1 MRGNRMDGSR
11 RLFWSAIQSTHGR
24 MKTEGNKL
32 AGLVVAAVGI
42 VFGDIGTSPLYAV
55 RETFAGH
62 HPLPV
67 TPQNLFGILSLVC
80 WTIII
85 LVSVKYVSIIM
96 RADNRGEGGSLALLA
111 LVGEVT
117 KGTRAA
123 RFLLLLGIFAAALF
137 YGDSMITPAISV
149 LSAVEGLEVV
159 TPQLATYVIPLTV
172 VIITGLFA
180 LQSHGTATVGL
191 MFGPIMSVWFLT
203 LSLLGLINLVHA
215 PEILY
220 AANPLYGMGFIVRHP
235 LQGFFAL
242 GSVFLAATGA
252 EALYTDMGHFGK
264 LPIRLAWFSFVKP
277 ALLLNYFGQGALLL
291 QNAEAIHSPF
301 FRLAPDWGLLPL
313 VILATL
319 ATVIASQ
326 AVISGAFSVARQA
339 IQLGLLPRLK
349 IIHTSGEERG
359 QIYVPFINWTL
370 YCAVVGLVVGF
381 GSSSDLAA
389 AYGIAVTGTMMID
402 TILIAFVMGM
412 MWRWQPLI
420 VGLVAGSLFLVDL
433 AFFSANAIKIPQG
446 GWFPLLVALTTFTVL
461 TTWKRGRELVQEQ
474 LARHAMPF
482 ETFMRS
488 LSDKIPRAKGNAV
501 FLTSRAEGVPVALL
515 HNLKHNQTLHDRVV
529 FLTVVTADVPH
540 VASEERLRLS
550 ELGNGFYR
558 LILRYGFMESPDIP
572 AALVQCRGL
581 YGLQF
586 DMMRTSFFVSRE
598 TIVPSLRPGMAMW
611 RERLFAFMALN
622 SASATSFFKI
632 PTGRVV
638 ELGTQLEI

>member
-1 MRGNRMDGSR
+1 MDGSR
-11 RLFWSAIQSTHGR
+11 RLFWSAIQSTHDR
-24 MKTEGNKL
+24 MKAEGNKL
-32 AGLVVAAVGI
+32 AGLVVAAIGI

-67 TPQNLFGILSLVC
+67 TPQNLLGILSLVF

-111 LVGEVT
+111 LVSEVT

-123 RFLLLLGIFAAALF
+123 RFLTLLGIFAAALF

-159 TPQLATYVIPLTV
+159 TPQLESYVIPLTV
-172 VIITGLFA
+172 VILTGLFA

-191 MFGPIMSVWFLT
+191 MFGPIMLVWFVT
-203 LSLLGLINLVHA
+203 LALLGLINLVHA

-220 AANPLYGMGFIVRHP
+220 AANPFYGIGFIATHP

-291 QNAEAIHSPF
+291 NNAEAIHSPF
-301 FRLAPDWGLLPL
+301 FRLAPDW
-313 VILATL
+313 
-319 ATVIASQ
+319 
-326 AVISGAFSVARQA
+326 
-339 IQLGLLPRLK
+339 GLLPRLK

-412 MWRWQPLI
+412 LWRWQPL
-420 VGLVAGSLFLVDL
+420 VVALVAGSLFLVDF

-482 ETFMRS
+482 DTFMRS

-501 FLTSRAEGVPVALL
+501 FLTSRSEGVPVALL

-529 FLTVVTADVPH
+529 FLTVVTADVPY

>member
-1 MRGNRMDGSR
+1 
-11 RLFWSAIQSTHGR
+11 
-24 MKTEGNKL
+24 
-32 AGLVVAAVGI
+32 
-42 VFGDIGTSPLYAV
+42 
-55 RETFAGH
+55 
-62 HPLPV
+62 
-67 TPQNLFGILSLVC
+67 
-80 WTIII
+80 
-85 LVSVKYVSIIM
+85 
-96 RADNRGEGGSLALLA
+96 
-111 LVGEVT
+111 
-117 KGTRAA
+117 
-123 RFLLLLGIFAAALF
+123 
-137 YGDSMITPAISV
+137 
-149 LSAVEGLEVV
+149 
-159 TPQLATYVIPLTV
+159 
-172 VIITGLFA
+172 
-180 LQSHGTATVGL
+180 
-191 MFGPIMSVWFLT
+191 
-203 LSLLGLINLVHA
+203 
-215 PEILY
+215 
-220 AANPLYGMGFIVRHP
+220 
-235 LQGFFAL
+235 
-242 GSVFLAATGA
+242 
-252 EALYTDMGHFGK
+252 
-264 LPIRLAWFSFVKP
+264 
-277 ALLLNYFGQGALLL
+277 
-291 QNAEAIHSPF
+291 
-301 FRLAPDWGLLPL
+301 
-313 VILATL
+313 
-319 ATVIASQ
+319 
-326 AVISGAFSVARQA
+326 
-339 IQLGLLPRLK
+339 
-349 IIHTSGEERG
+349 
-359 QIYVPFINWTL
+359 
-370 YCAVVGLVVGF
+370 
-381 GSSSDLAA
+381 
-389 AYGIAVTGTMMID
+389 VTGTMMID

-412 MWRWQPLI
+412 MWRWQPLV

>member
-1 MRGNRMDGSR
+1 
-11 RLFWSAIQSTHGR
+11 
-24 MKTEGNKL
+24 
-32 AGLVVAAVGI
+32 
-42 VFGDIGTSPLYAV
+42 
-55 RETFAGH
+55 
-62 HPLPV
+62 
-67 TPQNLFGILSLVC
+67 
-80 WTIII
+80 
-85 LVSVKYVSIIM
+85 VKYVSIIM

-111 LVGEVT
+111 LVSEVT

-159 TPQLATYVIPLTV
+159 TPQLASYVIPLTV
-172 VIITGLFA
+172 IIITGLFA

-220 AANPLYGMGFIVRHP
+220 AANPLYGVGFIVRHP

-515 HNLKHNQTLHDRVV
+515 HNLKHNQTMHDRVV

>member
-1 MRGNRMDGSR
+1 
-11 RLFWSAIQSTHGR
+11 
-24 MKTEGNKL
+24 
-32 AGLVVAAVGI
+32 
-42 VFGDIGTSPLYAV
+42 
-55 RETFAGH
+55 
-62 HPLPV
+62 
-67 TPQNLFGILSLVC
+67 
-80 WTIII
+80 
-85 LVSVKYVSIIM
+85 
-96 RADNRGEGGSLALLA
+96 
-111 LVGEVT
+111 
-117 KGTRAA
+117 
-123 RFLLLLGIFAAALF
+123 
-137 YGDSMITPAISV
+137 
-149 LSAVEGLEVV
+149 
-159 TPQLATYVIPLTV
+159 V
-172 VIITGLFA
+172 VILTGLFA
-180 LQSHGTATVGL
+180 LQRHGTATVGL
-191 MFGPIMSVWFLT
+191 MFGPIMVVWFLI
-203 LSLLGLINLVHA
+203 LALLGLINLLNA

-220 AANPLYGMGFIVRHP
+220 AANPLHGIGFIASHP

-252 EALYTDMGHFGK
+252 EALYTDMGHFGR

-291 QNAEAIHSPF
+291 KDAEAIQSPF

-412 MWRWQPLI
+412 LWRWQPL
-420 VGLVAGSLFLVDL
+420 VVALVAGTLFLVDF

-482 ETFMRS
+482 DTFMRS

-501 FLTSRAEGVPVALL
+501 FLTSRPEGVPVALL

-529 FLTVVTADVPH
+529 FLTVVTADVPY

>member
-1 MRGNRMDGSR
+1 M
-11 RLFWSAIQSTHGR
+11 
-24 MKTEGNKL
+24 
-32 AGLVVAAVGI
+32 
-42 VFGDIGTSPLYAV
+42 
-55 RETFAGH
+55 
-62 HPLPV
+62 
-67 TPQNLFGILSLVC
+67 
-80 WTIII
+80 
-85 LVSVKYVSIIM
+85 
-96 RADNRGEGGSLALLA
+96 
-111 LVGEVT
+111 
-117 KGTRAA
+117 
-123 RFLLLLGIFAAALF
+123 
-137 YGDSMITPAISV
+137 
-149 LSAVEGLEVV
+149 
-159 TPQLATYVIPLTV
+159 
-172 VIITGLFA
+172 
-180 LQSHGTATVGL
+180 
-191 MFGPIMSVWFLT
+191 
-203 LSLLGLINLVHA
+203 
-215 PEILY
+215 
-220 AANPLYGMGFIVRHP
+220 
-235 LQGFFAL
+235 
-242 GSVFLAATGA
+242 FLAATGA
-252 EALYTDMGHFGK
+252 EALYTDMGHFGR

-291 QNAEAIHSPF
+291 KDAEAIQSPF

-412 MWRWQPLI
+412 LWRWQPL
-420 VGLVAGSLFLVDL
+420 VVALVAGTLFLVDF

-482 ETFMRS
+482 DTFMRS

-501 FLTSRAEGVPVALL
+501 FLTSRPEGVPVALL

-529 FLTVVTADVPH
+529 FLTVVTADVPY

-638 ELGTQLEI
+638 ELGTSWRSSNRQSASTKPAATSAAVW